1 VLPWLAAFVRRLPD
15 HSLIDRLI
23 RGRAWIPVLGLMLA
37 GIVAMQVEVLKL
49 GATMGRAIE
58 QGSALQS
65 RNELLRDSVASLQ
78 DEQRIVRLASG
89 LGMVM
94 PAPGGVGFLRAGNG
108 NAAKAMANIKPPD
121 AAAFAAL
128 LSSNGAITQTP
139 TPVTPSTSSTTT
151 PSTQSTSS
159 SATSSSATT
168 QAASTAVATPS
179 TTSSTGT
186 TSTASTAA
194 SQGTPAAVAPA
205 ATGTSSTNSSTSSS
219 TGSGGAPLSGG

>member
-1 VLPWLAAFVRRLPD
+1 VVLPRLAAFIRRLPD

-23 RGRAWIPVLGLMLA
+23 RGRAWIPVLGVMLA

-78 DEQRIVRLASG
+78 DEQRIVRLAGG

-94 PAPGGVGFLRAGNG
+94 PAPGGVGFLRAGNA
-108 NAAKAMANIKPPD
+108 NPAKAVANIKPPD
-121 AAAFAAL
+121 AAAFSAL

-139 TPVTPSTSSTTT
+139 NPPVVP
-151 PSTQSTSS
+151 SS
-159 SATSSSATT
+159 SSSGSAATQTASSA
-168 QAASTAVATPS
+168 A

-186 TSTASTAA
+186 VSTASAGPSQSASTPVTPVTA
-194 SQGTPAAVAPA
+194 P
-205 ATGTSSTNSSTSSS
+205 TGTTSSSTSSS
-219 TGSGGAPLSGG
+219 SGGAPLSGG